1 VIALAKPALDVGLYT
16 NRADDATAFYGE
28 QVGLPYDHALP
39 VTRHVLQHRYRVHG
53 SVLKVNASDRPLDP
67 APTGYRSLTIAGDG
81 EARAFVDPDGLPVR
95 VATDLPP
102 GVDTSIEVRTR
113 EPDGHARF
121 YRVGLGATGDGD
133 RFRLGT
139 TELRVVADEAQ
150 APTGPLAASGFRYLT
165 VQVYD
170 VVAEHARLLDLGAG
184 EGMPPTRLG
193 DVAAISFVR
202 DPGGNWIEISQRASL
217 TGPLPDT
224 L

>member
-1 VIALAKPALDVGLYT
+1 VLALAKPALDVGLYT
-16 NRADDATAFYGE
+16 NRAEEATAFYE
-28 QVGLPYDHALP
+28 HHIGLTYDHALP
-39 VTRHVLQHRYRVHG
+39 VTRHVLQHRFRVHG
-53 SVLKVNASDRPLDP
+53 SVLKVNASDRPLET
-67 APTGYRSLTIAGDG
+67 APSGYRSLTVAGD
-81 EARAFVDPDGLPVR
+81 AAVDLVDPDGLPVR
-95 VATDLPP
+95 VATDLAP
-102 GVDTSIEVRTR
+102 GVDTSVEVRTSQ
-113 EPDGHARF
+113 PDAHARF
-121 YRVGLGATGDGD
+121 YRDGLGTSVAGD

-139 TELRVVADEAQ
+139 TELRLVADESQPPA
-150 APTGPLAASGFRYLT
+150 GRLDASGFRYLT

-170 VVAEHARLLDLGAG
+170 VVAEHDRLVDMGAA